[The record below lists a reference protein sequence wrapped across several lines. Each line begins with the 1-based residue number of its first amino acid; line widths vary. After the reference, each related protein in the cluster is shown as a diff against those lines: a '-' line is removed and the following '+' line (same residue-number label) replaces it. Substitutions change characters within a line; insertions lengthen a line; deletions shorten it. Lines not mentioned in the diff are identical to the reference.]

1 MEYNTIH
8 CSRPQTVPY
17 LQLPP
22 PRRGTYTLELSRNK
36 VSLSLMV
43 LCALHVYRPC
53 MHWTYCSHP
62 ALHIQLLHSP
72 CKCYREK
79 WSNTSLVVII
89 IHLHV
94 LPETAVTIR
103 EYSFS
108 KSQSVSPIL
117 TCYIQRQ
124 TDQTMNNGVHKVQ
137 SNTLLNKKLLH
148 HAFPGK
154 STVMFGEGDIAFV
167 KTLHWLW

>member
-1 MEYNTIH
+1 MSTQITEEAFSLTACSFSARQCGIIQTSTGEKTTKLCHLQETNMEYNTIH

-89 IHLHV
+89 IHLLV

-117 TCYIQRQ
+117 TCYI
-124 TDQTMNNGVHKVQ
+124 
-137 SNTLLNKKLLH
+137 
-148 HAFPGK
+148 
-154 STVMFGEGDIAFV
+154 
-167 KTLHWLW
+167 